1 MQSHTETIHPT
12 RRAVATWLAAGA
24 ISPLANASH
33 ARRAKPW
40 FVEQATS
47 RIDALHPARG
57 AASNTGKLTERLLH
71 WTHRVLALVVKYQQN
86 PLRAARSLSYLH
98 VAMHD
103 AWTHSVSDGVI
114 DPISAER
121 AMHRAASL
129 VLEQLYPN
137 ETAGQFEAQFA
148 ALTSHSSD
156 GGAENAE
163 ALGQEVASRLI
174 ERSLADGSGR
184 VWSPK
189 QRPAE
194 FPGIWQ
200 PTYPLFAAN
209 PTEGLAPF
217 WRPWVQRPVDRY
229 DPPGAPRPGSARH
242 SAETSEVLQV
252 AKALTPRQKTLAEE
266 WNLAAGSVTPA
277 GVWMKHT
284 MRELHSAHP
293 ASAADAIELVVTTT
307 AAVSVAIHDAFIDC
321 WRVKMRDWSE
331 RPITAVRRMLDPAF
345 VPAIVT
351 PGFPSY
357 VSGHA
362 TISAAAATVLAHLFP
377 ARRVILEGAAEEAA
391 ASRLW
396 GGIHFRSDN
405 EEGLR
410 LGRSVGRDILRSRAS

>member
-1 MQSHTETIHPT
+1 
-12 RRAVATWLAAGA
+12 
-24 ISPLANASH
+24 
-33 ARRAKPW
+33 
-40 FVEQATS
+40 
-47 RIDALHPARG
+47 
-57 AASNTGKLTERLLH
+57 
-71 WTHRVLALVVKYQQN
+71 
-86 PLRAARSLSYLH
+86 
-98 VAMHD
+98 MHD
-103 AWTHSVSDGVI
+103 AWSHSASDGVI

-148 ALTSHSSD
+148 VLTSHSGD

-229 DPPGAPRPGSARH
+229 DPPDAPRPGSARH

-252 AKALTPRQKTLAEE
+252 AKAL
-266 WNLAAGSVTPA
+266 GSRSHRA
-277 GVWMKHT
+277 
-284 MRELHSAHP
+284 RA
-293 ASAADAIELVVTTT
+293 
-307 AAVSVAIHDAFIDC
+307 SVARSARHPRGGGRRGRRFAPVG
-321 WRVKMRDWSE
+321 RHPLPLGQRG
-331 RPITAVRRMLDPAF
+331 RPATRPVRR
-345 VPAIVT
+345 
-351 PGFPSY
+351 S
-357 VSGHA
+357 
-362 TISAAAATVLAHLFP
+362 
-377 ARRVILEGAAEEAA
+377 RRH
-391 ASRLW
+391 SQK
-396 GGIHFRSDN
+396 
-405 EEGLR
+405 
-410 LGRSVGRDILRSRAS
+410 